1 MRRATGAGV
10 AAILSDRR
18 RRRRS
23 PRSLAGRGG
32 LSQLALE
39 DLARRV
45 ARQLV
50 VEDDVARD
58 LEAGEVL
65 LDEAAHVVLAESLAV
80 VEHDVRGQALAVA
93 LVVDPDDRDL
103 ADRLVAVE
111 ELLDLLREHVL
122 AAGDDHVV
130 VAAVDEE
137 APGRVE

>member
-23 PRSLAGRGG
+23 PRSFAARRR

-58 LEAGEVL
+58 LEAREVL
-65 LDEAAHVVLAESLAV
+65 LDERAHVVLRQRVAV
-80 VEHDVRGQALAVA
+80 VDDDVRRQALAPAV
-93 LVVDPDDRDL
+93 VVDADDRDL

-111 ELLDLLREHVL
+111 ELLDLLREDVL
-122 AAGDDHVV
+122 AAGDD
-130 VAAVDEE
+130 
-137 APGRVE
+137 